1 MAISC
6 LKMLSQV
13 NRLKNKKDFD
23 RVFKKG
29 KGFKEAPLFLKL
41 ADNNLQNSRF
51 GFVIGKNVF
60 KKATARNKIK
70 RQLRELIRLR
80 IKKITKGI
88 DGVLVVSP
96 GSKNFQELE
105 EVLDKVLLR
114 AKILEINLK
123 NK

>member
-1 MAISC
+1 M
-6 LKMLSQV
+6 
-13 NRLKNKKDFD
+13 FD
-23 RVFKKG
+23 GV
-29 KGFKEAPLFLKL
+29 
-41 ADNNLQNSRF
+41 DQN

-105 EVLDKVLLR
+105 KVLDKVLLR